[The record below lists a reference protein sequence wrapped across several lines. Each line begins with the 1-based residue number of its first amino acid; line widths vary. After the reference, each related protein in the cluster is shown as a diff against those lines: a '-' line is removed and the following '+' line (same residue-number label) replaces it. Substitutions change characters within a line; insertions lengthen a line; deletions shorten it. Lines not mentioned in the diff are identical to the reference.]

1 MNQKFQKSFE
11 KTFEKTIDIFCSSPK
26 SLSPVIAD
34 INIMALNYI
43 KKLLEKNEVLES
55 YLKEVIVQTS
65 SQIMDEINEE
75 YKKIYVIE
83 RDIIFKSKYKIK
95 LTFLCELKYPGW
107 IYSTYN
113 IILKIVCDQYRPD
126 I

>member
-26 SLSPVIAD
+26 LLSPVIAD

-43 KKLLEKNEVLES
+43 KELLEKNEVLED
-55 YLKEVIVQTS
+55 YLKDVIIQTS

-75 YKKIYVIE
+75 YKKIYIIE

-113 IILKIVCDQYRPD
+113 IIFKIVCDQYRPD

>member
-26 SLSPVIAD
+26 LLSPVIAD

-43 KKLLEKNEVLES
+43 KELLEKNEVLED
-55 YLKEVIVQTS
+55 YLKDVIIQTS

-75 YKKIYVIE
+75 YKKIYIIE

-113 IILKIVCDQYRPD
+113 IIFKIICDQYRPD